1 MIGPTAFTFLLILLA
16 INPCLIALVINC
28 VASEASPYH
37 TLHIVDTLSNE
48 GSPYCA
54 RSHQNSFSI
63 QPHEPTEL
71 TEKPTEHTSIEHSQ
85 NLANMPTCSLVDLD
99 DDKVDHLLDEHVPK
113 GHLSP
118 KKLFRVKENSNG
130 TCSNWAA
137 VKIHSA
143 LISDVLEAT
152 EGQLL
157 RHKKFS
163 QQLGS
168 WLKKN
173 GEDWCKSDIETSA
186 DGLRIMMRS
195 LKALKSDDR
204 SPPAAY
210 SCLKALLEK

>member
-1 MIGPTAFTFLLILLA
+1 MIGPTAFTLLLILLS
-16 INPCLIALVINC
+16 INPCLLALLVHTFHPSVSSDASPYIRRVQLVNLPFHNPS
-28 VASEASPYH
+28 VSSEASP
-37 TLHIVDTLSNE
+37 HIRRV
-48 GSPYCA
+48 
-54 RSHQNSFSI
+54 Q
-63 QPHEPTEL
+63 
-71 TEKPTEHTSIEHSQ
+71 HSQ
-85 NLANMPTCSLVDLD
+85 NLTRAAEPRLYCLANMPTCSLVDLD

-157 RHKKFS
+157 RHKKIS